1 MNGTVAKVSTG
12 AIHHVKVAQV
22 TNLTRTLEDL
32 KKINSD
38 VLGILNVPATNINY
52 PFVKTNDNEY
62 YLSHNIYKQ
71 ENQYG
76 WIFMDYRNQIDPLSR
91 NLIFYGHDSGSS
103 MFGSLR
109 NVLNENWFY
118 DTSNHIITLNIE
130 NKISKWQI
138 FSVYTTP
145 VTSDYLRT
153 AFNSDEDFLSFA
165 TMLQERSIYSF
176 PVTLQSTDTMLTLST
191 CHDEDRLV
199 VHAVRV
205 E

>member
-1 MNGTVAKVSTG
+1 
-12 AIHHVKVAQV
+12 
-22 TNLTRTLEDL
+22 
-32 KKINSD
+32 
-38 VLGILNVPATNINY
+38 
-52 PFVKTNDNEY
+52 
-62 YLSHNIYKQ
+62 
-71 ENQYG
+71 
-76 WIFMDYRNQIDPLSR
+76 MDYRNQIDPLSR

-130 NKISKWQI
+130 NEISKWQI

-199 VHAVRV
+199 VHAVRI